1 MNIRTRPIPLILSL
15 TLSLAATGAC
25 SLKQNSN
32 ENNLRPGDI
41 ITLNR
46 DITTPRG
53 EYHLKFQR
61 GEIKKKVKAFDNNC
75 ITESRFKGP
84 VTFSAGPY
92 IIRKVQYNEDFF
104 SDGGATVI
112 YSTIFQLE
120 ATHDTDSD
128 KNKRLT
134 LQCQVLDSTQMHHP
148 FPAETIKQV
157 MGEFVSFEVLIDKQT
172 GDQLD
177 EQNTSPAT
185 GEDSGQSSS
194 RPETASP

>member
-1 MNIRTRPIPLILSL
+1 MKIRTRATPLILSL
-15 TLSLAATGAC
+15 TLSLATTGAC

-41 ITLNR
+41 ITLNK

-53 EYHLKFQR
+53 EYRLKFQQ
-61 GEIKKKVKAFDNNC
+61 GTIKEKVKAFDNNC
-75 ITESRFKGP
+75 ITESRHKGP
-84 VTFSAGPY
+84 VTYNAGPY

-112 YSTIFQLE
+112 YSTTFQLE
-120 ATHDTDSD
+120 AVHVTDSD

-134 LQCQVLDSTQMHHP
+134 LQCQVLDNTLMHHP

-157 MGEFVSFEVLIDKQT
+157 MGDFVSFELLINKQTDDQVDKQ
-172 GDQLD
+172 
-177 EQNTSPAT
+177 NTNPVN
-185 GEDSGQSSS
+185 GEDSDQSSS
-194 RPETASP
+194 KPETASP